1 MPVIEV
7 DNVCKHYP
15 MRRGPRALLGRGGIS
30 DWFRRRRH
38 GVFAAL
44 ENISFTVEPGESVGI
59 IGANGSGKSTLLK
72 ILAGITEPTRGHT
85 TVKGRVASLVELGA
99 GFHPML
105 TGRENIYLNAGILGM
120 RHAEVDKVFD
130 DIVAFS
136 GISDFLDNPVDTY
149 SSGMYVR
156 LGFSVAVH
164 VNPDIFLVDEVLSVG
179 DEAFQRKCRE
189 RIGQLKESGKTIV
202 FVSHDLNIVNTLCER
217 VLLLSQGRLIVR
229 NTPQE
234 TVDFYLRQVGGKEG
248 VHIFS
253 RGAMEAVMS
262 HGRLHLYC
270 NGIELTAPTGMHCL
284 LKSMGQQQT
293 ATSAAWEVTEAGPDR
308 CVARGRMPRLPVTV
322 WWTLELEDDALV
334 WKVEAECE
342 RSVPLEDIQAH
353 VHLRTAYTHWLYGDL
368 EGAFPELDPG
378 DVTWVN
384 VVAPEMSC
392 RDAAAFPEDGSGL
405 QALHIAGT
413 TSQHHLRLAW
423 SNTDYITGCRALV
436 ADVPFPES
444 QRPLAKGRHELLTL
458 RIRVT
463 RDPEALREEARQRQ
477 TVHSGDLAARFTNG
491 VIQLYWKDEPLTTLL
506 HAYTSILAGNLWND
520 SHNLQWDAAEKNGEG
535 VLSVTGTSRRF
546 PFQQHWRFAPMDDR
560 TGVKVSIK
568 LEILE
573 PVVFQEYHTSV
584 VLRREYTGW
593 ETDHES
599 GVFPEFRPD
608 QQHWVH
614 ANRNYTP
621 GRWIS
626 ALSPEFPCVTLKRS
640 DGVYP
645 SRMTAVN
652 TGYRDQA
659 RVLQS
664 LSVPEHTRMAFEPG
678 IYSYF
683 EGVILVTS

>member
-1 MPVIEV
+1 MSVIEV
-7 DNVCKHYP
+7 ENVCKYYP
-15 MRRGPRALLGRGGIS
+15 MRRGPRALLGRGGLS

-44 ENISFTVEPGESVGI
+44 EDVSFTVEAGESVGI

-72 ILAGITEPTRGHT
+72 ILAGITQPTGGHT

-130 DIVAFS
+130 DIAAFS

-156 LGFSVAVH
+156 LGFSVAIH

-179 DEAFQRKCRE
+179 DQAFQRKCRE

-202 FVSHDLNIVNTLCER
+202 FVSHDLNIVTTLCER
-217 VLLLSQGRLIVR
+217 VLLLSQGQLIVR

-262 HGRLHLYC
+262 HGRLHLYYD
-270 NGIELTAPTGMHCL
+270 GSELTAPTGLHCL
-284 LKSMGQQQT
+284 LQSMGQRQPG
-293 ATSAAWEVTEAGPDR
+293 TSAAWEVTEAGPNR

-322 WWTLELEDDALV
+322 WWTLELEEDALI
-334 WKVEAECE
+334 WKIEAECE
-342 RSVPLEDIQAH
+342 RPVPLEDIQAH
-353 VHLRTAYTHWLYGDL
+353 IHLRTAYTHWLYGDL

-392 RDAAAFPEDGSGL
+392 RDAAAFPEAESGL
-405 QALHIAGT
+405 PTLHIERSR
-413 TSQHHLRLAW
+413 SQHHLRLAW

-436 ADVPFPES
+436 AGVLFPES
-444 QRPLAKGRHELLTL
+444 QRPLGKGRHELVTL
-458 RIRVT
+458 RLRVT
-463 RDPEALREEARQRQ
+463 RDPEGLREEARQRQ

-491 VIQLYWKDEPLTTLL
+491 VIQLHWKGEPLTTLL

-520 SHNLQWDAAEKNGEG
+520 SHNFQWSAAEKDEDG
-535 VLSVTGTSRRF
+535 VLSAIGASRRF
-546 PFQQHWRFAPMDDR
+546 PFKQYWRMEPMVDR
-560 TGVKVSIK
+560 TGVKITIQ

-573 PVVFQEYHTSV
+573 QVTFQEYHTSV

-599 GVFPEFRPD
+599 GAFPEFRPHLH
-608 QQHWVH
+608 HWVH
-614 ANRNYTP
+614 ANRDYTP
-621 GRWIS
+621 GRWIT
-626 ALSPEFPCVTLKRS
+626 ALSSEFPSVTLNRR
-640 DGVYP
+640 DGAYA
-645 SRMTAVN
+645 SRMTPVN

-659 RVLQS
+659 RVIQA
-664 LSVPEHTRMAFEPG
+664 LSVPEHTQMTFEPG
-678 IYSYF
+678 MYSFF
-683 EGVILVTS
+683 EGVIVITE